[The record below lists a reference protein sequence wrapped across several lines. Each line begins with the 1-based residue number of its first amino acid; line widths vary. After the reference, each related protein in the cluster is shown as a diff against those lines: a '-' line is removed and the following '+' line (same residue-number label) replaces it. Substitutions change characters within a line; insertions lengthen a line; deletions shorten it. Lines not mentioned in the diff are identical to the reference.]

1 MGAAVKLKVLSLL
14 AIVPA
19 LVRAQ
24 PPSTAAQPTYAVGQR
39 WEYDAIHYRYV
50 VEVVSAGLKVPF
62 SFAFLP
68 DGRAVLS
75 DRGELNLALVD
86 MNTGERTPLSGG
98 PAVFDSVDCG
108 LLDVAVHPDYVRTG
122 WIYYAF
128 TERGDVG
135 ITTVVE
141 RARIRGPQLID
152 RQRLFAAFPAI
163 DNIHHPG
170 ARLLL
175 VDGYVYITLG
185 ERDLGQLAQE
195 LWTDHGKIIRLHD
208 DGRVPADNPFVG
220 RRGARPEIWSI
231 GHRNPHG
238 LTLHPETRELWS
250 TEHGPLGGDEVN
262 VIRKGANYG
271 WPVASFGREYDGG
284 VIGDGL
290 TNKDGF
296 EAPVYH
302 HSTSTALSGAQ
313 FYSGNA
319 FPRWRGHLFVGA
331 MATRY
336 LGRIIFDTGRA
347 PREERLLT
355 EQRWRVRVVRQGS
368 DGFLYLGI
376 DQSGA
381 SVANG
386 MIVRL
391 RPSTP

>member
-1 MGAAVKLKVLSLL
+1 MKLKVLAFL
-14 AIVPA
+14 AIVP
-19 LVRAQ
+19 VVVVAQ
-24 PPSTAAQPTYAVGQR
+24 PPTAVVQPSYTVGQR
-39 WEYDAIHYRYV
+39 WEYDAIHYRYI

-75 DRGELNLALVD
+75 DRGELHLALVD
-86 MNTGERTPLSGG
+86 MNTGARTPLSGG
-98 PAVFDSVDCG
+98 PVVFDSVDCG
-108 LLDVAVHPDYVRTG
+108 LLDVAVHPDYVHTG

-128 TERGDVG
+128 TERSDTG

-141 RARIRGPQLID
+141 RAKIQGPRLTD

-175 VDGYVYITLG
+175 ADGYLYITLG

-208 DGRVPADNPFVG
+208 DGRVPPDNPFVG
-220 RRGARPEIWSI
+220 RPGARPEIWSL

-238 LTLHPETRELWS
+238 LTLHPQTRELWS

-262 VIRKGANYG
+262 VVRKGANYG
-271 WPVASFGREYDGG
+271 WPIVSFGREYDGG
-284 VIGDGL
+284 FIGDGL
-290 TNKDGF
+290 TQKAGF
-296 EAPVYH
+296 EPPVYH
-302 HSTSTALSGAQ
+302 HSTSTAISGAQ
-313 FYSGNA
+313 FYSGDA
-319 FPRWRGHLFVGA
+319 FPRWRGHLFAGA

-336 LGRIIFDTGRA
+336 LGRIIFDPGRA

-355 EQRWRVRVVRQGS
+355 EQRWRVRVVRQGA

-376 DQSGA
+376 DQSA
-381 SVANG
+381 ATVANG
-386 MIVRL
+386 MILRL
-391 RPSTP
+391 RPVAP